1 MEKMIDLEEPLA
13 GEMNSKGHMNLNLN
27 NVTILSVTAFT
38 GKTYGMQITG
48 TGLKE
53 GNQLTICITAYYLLK
68 LLKSFDDEQ
77 LAHIEDCIKN
87 IEKGSFEEGETYEFP
102 IPLRLKPE
110 IYIKVAKDSE
120 AKTTSNIKSISNS
133 FYAKGISKKYVK
145 VNRQRIDSSIPAAR
159 HRIPNLLVK
168 SYGLYEEYKKEGFGD
183 FFSRKICGLENDMLF
198 ELAKL
203 YAKEDAVSNDED

>member
-1 MEKMIDLEEPLA
+1 MIDLEEPLA
-13 GEMNSKGHMNLNLN
+13 GERNSKGHMTHDLN

-38 GKTYGMQITG
+38 GKNYALQITG

-53 GNQLTICITAYYLLK
+53 GNQVTICITAYYLLK

-77 LAHIEDCIKN
+77 QALIEECIRK
-87 IEKGSFEEGETYEFP
+87 IENGSFVEGDTYEFP
-102 IPLRLKPE
+102 VPLRLKPE
-110 IYIKVAKDSE
+110 INIKVSKDSDSK
-120 AKTTSNIKSISNS
+120 ARSNIKSLSNS

-145 VNRQRIDSSIPAAR
+145 VNRQRGDSSSEASR
-159 HRIPNLLVK
+159 NRIPNLLIK
-168 SYGLYEEYKKEGFGD
+168 SYALFEEYKKEGFGE

-203 YAKEDAVSNDED
+203 YSEEDATGNDED